1 MHLRRQGLKQLVWL
15 DLIRLKR
22 STLVMGVLIRHAM
35 DTPSGIVYS
44 LDNNDAYAEIFNIVL
59 VYFCSQD
66 ILLS

>member
-1 MHLRRQGLKQLVWL
+1 
-15 DLIRLKR
+15 
-22 STLVMGVLIRHAM
+22 MGVLIRHAM
-35 DTPSGIVYS
+35 DTPSGIFYS